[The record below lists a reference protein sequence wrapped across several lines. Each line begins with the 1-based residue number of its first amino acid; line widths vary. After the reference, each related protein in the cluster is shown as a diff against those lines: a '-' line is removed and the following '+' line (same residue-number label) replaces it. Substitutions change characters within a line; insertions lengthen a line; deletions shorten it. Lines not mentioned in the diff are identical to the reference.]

1 MKIIDYNL
9 ITNYVF
15 IFNQKQKNC
24 ILFGLQINYIK
35 RVENIEWVIVILFH
49 FFGCNTE
56 RNTIFNNIII

>member
-1 MKIIDYNL
+1 MKIIDYSL

-35 RVENIEWVIVILFH
+35 RVENIEWVIVI
-49 FFGCNTE
+49 FGCNTE
-56 RNTIFNNIII
+56 RNTIFNNIIM